1 MFPGTIIG
9 IDYGDVTEE
18 DSDDD
23 GEQDPPIWS
32 NRIYIGDLSEI
43 SLGIHDE
50 VRKRQTCRL
59 LC

>member
-23 GEQDPPIWS
+23 GEQDPWS